1 MQAYRSADIGSS
13 YSSLPVETRGEIAKL
28 RSATPWLLTPVL
40 SRIIDASRLGG
51 SCNE

>member
-28 RSATPWLLTPVL
+28 GSATLWLLTPVL
-40 SRIIDASRLGG
+40 SRVIDASGLGG